1 MFCLFENP
9 FSFRKSKNDNQF
21 FNYFYNNI
29 MEKIKNLYG
38 IKNLKKK
45 LIAQEINSNI
55 EEKMKS
61 KIIEI
66 NKNEN
71 LKLCDEEL
79 SEIKE
84 KLLKIITFGQ
94 NKLSELETLKESNID
109 NFKDILK
116 SQINYINNIKLKNLK
131 KINDVIDLLD
141 MFFRKDFN
149 ERKKDLKEI
158 TKINNLLKENEEE
171 INKSINLNEK
181 MIEDL
186 KITFKKNIKAS
197 LIKNKVE
204 LLEKLKL
211 KSKDYSSILEE
222 INKELSSNLKG
233 INISI
238 SNFINYNE
246 KQYEK
251 LNIFVNKIIEEFP
264 FMKKKK
270 YIIRK
275 YRNFRFYMSNLLG
288 NKNKN
293 FEEELIEELKN
304 SCENSKSILYKKGI
318 ISWFNSLFSDFIYL
332 DNILDILIDTSSK
345 AINSIFD
352 LIKKESNNYLSLYLR
367 KINLLVESATLEF
380 NDEQEKK
387 WKKLCNSYELKRK
400 KFNKIKKKLFNIL
413 GKNDKNDLEKIS
425 DKKDSV
431 DEEEKEEE
439 EEEEEEEEDEE

>member
-1 MFCLFENP
+1 
-9 FSFRKSKNDNQF
+9 
-21 FNYFYNNI
+21 

-45 LIAQEINSNI
+45 LTNQEINSNI

-61 KIIEI
+61 KLIEI

-84 KLLKIITFGQ
+84 KLLKIISFGQ
-94 NKLSELETLKESNID
+94 NKLSELETLKESNIE

-116 SQINYINNIKLKNLK
+116 SQINYINNIKLKNLE

-158 TKINNLLKENEEE
+158 TIINNLLKENEEE

-181 MIEDL
+181 MIKDL
-186 KITFKKNIKAS
+186 KITYKKNIKAS
-197 LIKNKVE
+197 LIKNKFE
-204 LLEKLKL
+204 LLEKLE
-211 KSKDYSSILEE
+211 SKDYNSILEE

-246 KQYEK
+246 EKYEK
-251 LNIFVNKIIEEFP
+251 LNKFVNKIIEEFSL
-264 FMKKKK
+264 KNKKK
-270 YIIRK
+270 YNIIRK
-275 YRNFRFYMSNLLG
+275 YQRFRLYMSKLLG
-288 NKNKN
+288 NENKN
-293 FEEELIEELKN
+293 FEEELFEELKN

-318 ISWFNSLFSDFIYL
+318 ISWFNSLFSDFNYL
-332 DNILDILIDTSSK
+332 DNILDILPCW
-345 AINSIFD
+345 SIFKP
-352 LIKKESNNYLSLYLR
+352 IG
-367 KINLLVESATLEF
+367 
-380 NDEQEKK
+380 
-387 WKKLCNSYELKRK
+387 
-400 KFNKIKKKLFNIL
+400 IL
-413 GKNDKNDLEKIS
+413 GNNQNLFIGIICFIINTGILAPGKQSRVLKNRLT
-425 DKKDSV
+425 
-431 DEEEKEEE
+431 
-439 EEEEEEEEDEE
+439 